1 MPVILVS
8 AENVG
13 QCAGMT
19 LRASARL
26 LIPSLLALA
35 ACAPPSGASAQL
47 PPRGPNVGLATPNRA
62 VPGDVTTMKMSFAP
76 IVKRAA
82 PAVVN
87 ISSKRVVRQ
96 QVDPFFSFF
105 YGMNPRPQV
114 QGSLGSGAIV
124 RADGVIVTNNH
135 VIEGGQEITVSLAD
149 RREFTAKVLLADTRS
164 DLAIL
169 KIDVGSEKLPV
180 LPIAGVAGPAG
191 EVQVGDLVL
200 AIGDPFG
207 VGQTVTNGIV
217 SALSRT
223 GVGGDANDFSS
234 YIQTDAAINPGNSG
248 GPLVDMAGNLIGVNT
263 FILSRSGSSAGVG
276 FAVPAPLVRRVVETA
291 LGGGTS
297 VQRPW
302 LGARLESVNA
312 ETARSLGLDRPQG
325 VLVTG
330 VYPGG
335 PAERAGVREGDLILS
350 ADGAPVNEEQAVNYS
365 AATHRAGE
373 TVRLQLR
380 RGGATRE
387 ASVQLAA
394 LPTAPR
400 DQRTLSGRQPL
411 SGATVVNLSPAAAD
425 EFGLD
430 PFSRGVALIQADGIA
445 AQQGF
450 RAGDIVRTVN
460 GQRIGSTA
468 ELARALQAGR
478 WSIVVERGG
487 REIVAEF

>member
-1 MPVILVS
+1 
-8 AENVG
+8 
-13 QCAGMT
+13 MT
-19 LRASARL
+19 PRAPARL
-26 LIPSLLALA
+26 ILPSVLALA
-35 ACAPPSGASAQL
+35 ACAPPAASNAQI
-47 PPRGPNVGLATPNRA
+47 PPRGPNAGLATPNRV
-62 VPGDVTTMKMSFAP
+62 VPGDAVAMKSSFAP
-76 IVKRAA
+76 VVRRAA

-96 QVDPFFSFF
+96 QADPFFSFF

-149 RREFTAKVLLADTRS
+149 RREFTAKVLLADPRS

-169 KIDVGSEKLPV
+169 KIEVGAEKLPV

-276 FAVPAPLVRRVVETA
+276 FAVPAPLVRQVVETA
-291 LGGGTS
+291 LGGGTR

-302 LGARLESVNA
+302 LGLNLQGVDS

-325 VLVTG
+325 VLVAG

-335 PAERAGVREGDLILS
+335 PGERAGVREGDLILS
-350 ADGAPVNEEQAVNYS
+350 ADGAPVNAESQVNYS
-365 AATHRAGE
+365 AATHKAGD
-373 TVRLQLR
+373 TVRLSLR

-387 ASVQLAA
+387 VSVQLAA
-394 LPTAPR
+394 LPGGASDR
-400 DQRTLSGRQPL
+400 RTLNGRQPL
-411 SGATVVNLSPAAAD
+411 SGATVVTLTPAAAD
-425 EFGLD
+425 EFGID
-430 PFSRGVALIQADGIA
+430 TFTRGVALIQADGIA

-450 RAGDIVRTVN
+450 RAGDIVRSVN
-460 GQRIGSTA
+460 GERITGTTQ
-468 ELARALQAGR
+468 LARALQSER
-478 WSIVVERGG
+478 WSIVISRAG
-487 REIVAEF
+487 REITAEF

>member
-1 MPVILVS
+1 MPVIHFS
-8 AENVG
+8 AENLRH
-13 QCAGMT
+13 ALGMKI
-19 LRASARL
+19 RAVRL
-26 LIPSLLALA
+26 LVPSLLALA
-35 ACAPPSGASAQL
+35 ACSPAGGSQAQI
-47 PPRGPNVGLATPNRA
+47 PPRGPNLGLEAPSRA
-62 VPGDVTTMKMSFAP
+62 IPADAVTMKMSFSP
-76 IVKRAA
+76 VVKRAA

-96 QVDPFFSFF
+96 QADPFFSFF
-105 YGMNPRPQV
+105 SGMAPREQV

-135 VIEGGQEITVSLAD
+135 VIDGGQEITVSLAD
-149 RREFTAKVLLADTRS
+149 RREFVAKVLLADARS

-223 GVGGDANDFSS
+223 GVGGDSQDFSS

-263 FILSRSGSSAGVG
+263 FILSRSGGSVGVG

-297 VQRPW
+297 VERPW
-302 LGARLESVNA
+302 LGARLQGVDS

-325 VLVTG
+325 VLVAA

-335 PAERAGVREGDLILS
+335 PADRAGVRAGDLILA

-373 TVRLQLR
+373 SVRLSLR

-387 ASVQLAA
+387 TTVKLAA
-394 LPTAPR
+394 LPEAPR

-411 SGATVVNLSPAAAD
+411 AGATVINLSPAAAD

-430 PFSRGVALIQADGIA
+430 PFARGVALIQANGIA
-445 AQQGF
+445 ANAGF
-450 RAGDIVRTVN
+450 RAGDIVREVN
-460 GQRIGSTA
+460 GTRIGSTS

-478 WSIVVERGG
+478 WRIVIARGG
-487 REIVAEF
+487 REISAEF

>member
-1 MPVILVS
+1 MTFRALRLAALPALV
-8 AENVG
+8 
-13 QCAGMT
+13 
-19 LRASARL
+19 
-26 LIPSLLALA
+26 LA
-35 ACAPPSGASAQL
+35 ACSPAGSSSAQI
-47 PPRGPNVGLATPNRA
+47 PPRGDNSGLAAPNRA
-62 VPGDVTTMKMSFAP
+62 VPGDVATMKMSFAP
-76 IVKRAA
+76 VVRRAA

-96 QVDPFFSFF
+96 QADPFFSFF

-135 VIEGGQEITVSLAD
+135 VIEGGQEITVALAD
-149 RREFTAKVLLADTRS
+149 RREFPAKVLVADARS
-164 DLAIL
+164 DIAVL

-223 GVGGDANDFSS
+223 GVGGDAQDFSS

-302 LGARLESVNA
+302 LGAKLQGVDA

-325 VLVTG
+325 VLVAS

-335 PAERAGVREGDLILS
+335 PAERAGVRAGDLILA
-350 ADGAPVNEEQAVNYS
+350 ADGAPVNEEAAVNYS
-365 AATHRAGE
+365 AATHRAGD
-373 TVRLQLR
+373 TVRLTVR
-380 RGGATRE
+380 RAGGSRE
-387 ASVQLAA
+387 VSVQLAA
-394 LPTAPR
+394 LPSTPR

-430 PFSRGVALIQADGIA
+430 PFARGVALIQADGIA
-445 AQQGF
+445 ANAGF
-450 RAGDIVRTVN
+450 RAGDIVRSVN
-460 GQRIGSTA
+460 GRRVGSVA
-468 ELARALQAGR
+468 DLSDALRSGR
-478 WSIVVERGG
+478 WSIVIARGG
-487 REIVAEF
+487 REITAEF